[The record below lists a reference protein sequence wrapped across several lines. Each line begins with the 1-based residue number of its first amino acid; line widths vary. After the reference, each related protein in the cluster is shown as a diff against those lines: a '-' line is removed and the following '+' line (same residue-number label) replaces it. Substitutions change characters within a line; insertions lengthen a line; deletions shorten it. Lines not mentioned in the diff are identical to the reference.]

1 MSPRSYLDWNA
12 TAPMRQSVRSAMAE
26 AFGLIGN
33 PSSVH
38 AEGRHARA
46 RIEEA
51 RNAVAAL
58 ADADPRG
65 VIFTSG
71 GTEANALAL
80 APIGGDA
87 VCLCYLS
94 AVEHPSV
101 LAAGRFTKNTLR
113 SLPVTADGVIDLEA
127 LADALADPQVQ
138 GNGQPFTVS
147 VMVANN
153 ETGAIQPV
161 SDVASAVK
169 DRGGRFH
176 TDAVQAAGKIEL
188 RMSELG
194 AQSLSLSAHKF
205 GGPKGVGALI
215 CDEPVRSKVLPLW
228 QGGGQEQKKRSGTEN
243 VAGIIGMG
251 VAAAEAR
258 AELNRAG
265 EIAAKRDRL
274 ERDIRLRAPEAV
286 ILAEKAARLPNT
298 SSFAVPGMRGETVV
312 IGMDLAGVAISS
324 GSACASGKA
333 EQSHVLKAMRLD
345 PAVAEGAVRV
355 SIGRDTT
362 DAEIDHFL
370 AVWARLYD
378 EFKERRAAA

>member
-12 TAPMRQSVRSAMAE
+12 TAPMRSSVRAAMAE

-38 AEGRHARA
+38 AEGRRARA

-58 ADADPRG
+58 VDADPRG

-80 APIGGDA
+80 APIGGAPDGF
-87 VCLCYLS
+87 CYLS
-94 AVEHPSV
+94 EVEHPSV
-101 LAAGRFTKNTLR
+101 LAAWRFAKSAVR
-113 SLPVTADGVIDLEA
+113 RLPVTSDGVIDLRA
-127 LADALADPQVQ
+127 LADLLPDPQVQ
-138 GNGQPFTVS
+138 SNGHFFTVS

-153 ETGAIQPV
+153 ETGVIQPV
-161 SDVASAVK
+161 SDVASAVR
-169 DRGGRFH
+169 DRGGRLH
-176 TDAVQAAGKIEL
+176 ADAVQAAGKVEL

-215 CDEPVRSKVLPLW
+215 CDETVRGKLLPLW

-251 VAAAEAR
+251 VAAAEAKG
-258 AELNRAG
+258 ELSRAG
-265 EIAAKRDRL
+265 EIAARRDRL
-274 ERDIRLRAPEAV
+274 EQEVRARAPEAI
-286 ILAEKAARLPNT
+286 ILAEKAERLPNT
-298 SSFAVPGMRGETVV
+298 SSFSVPGMRGETIV
-312 IGMDLAGVAISS
+312 IGMDLSGVAISS
-324 GSACASGKA
+324 GSACASGKT

-345 PAVAEGAVRV
+345 PAIAEGAIRV
-355 SIGRDTT
+355 SIGGDTT

-370 AVWARLYD
+370 AVWARLYG